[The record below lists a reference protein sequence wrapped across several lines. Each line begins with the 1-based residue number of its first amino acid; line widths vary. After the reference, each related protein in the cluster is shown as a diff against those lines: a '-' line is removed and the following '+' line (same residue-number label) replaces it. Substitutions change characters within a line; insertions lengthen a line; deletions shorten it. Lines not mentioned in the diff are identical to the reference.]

1 MSGRDEESYVA
12 FVSARQDHLR
22 RVAYAICG
30 DWNIADD
37 VLQDALLK
45 LYLAW
50 PRVRRDGAVES
61 YVRQIIV
68 RTDIDR
74 RRRPWR
80 RERYGG
86 VPETAQHD
94 STDQVVAQD
103 EVFAALRRLPIMQ
116 RKVVVLRHWLDL
128 SVEQTAH
135 ELNISEG
142 TVKSHSAR
150 AMASLRAIIGD
161 PVTKG

>member
-1 MSGRDEESYVA
+1 MTGRDDASYVA

-30 DWNIADD
+30 DWHIADD

-50 PRVRRDGAVES
+50 PRVHRDGAVES

-80 RERYGG
+80 RERHGE

-142 TVKSHSAR
+142 TVKSHSSR
-150 AMASLRAIIGD
+150 AMASLRETISD
-161 PVTKG
+161 PVTKT

>member
-1 MSGRDEESYVA
+1 MSGRDDEAYIA

-30 DWNIADD
+30 DWHIADD
-37 VLQDALLK
+37 VLQEALLK

-74 RRRPWR
+74 RRRPWW
-80 RERYGG
+80 RERHGEI
-86 VPETAQHD
+86 PERPVQDA
-94 STDQVVAQD
+94 SDQVAAQD
-103 EVFAALRRLPIMQ
+103 EVFVALQRLPVMQ

-128 SVEQTAH
+128 SVEQTAR

-150 AMASLRAIIGD
+150 AMASLREIIGD
-161 PVTKG
+161 PVAKA